1 MKKTF
6 LTLLVMFSAVCGL
19 YANSYE
25 DAQFKEYVQRTR
37 KDMTK
42 MAGASVSSD
51 NKYRIIYIALTVN
64 VPKSNISNVQGMKN
78 AMLAEMRKNVQEVKV
93 VKQLKITFVYTF
105 MTSDKYAVCVPI
117 SYKDF

>member
-19 YANSYE
+19 YANSSE
-25 DAQFKEYVQRTR
+25 DAQFKEYVQLTR
-37 KDMTK
+37 QNLN
-42 MAGASVSSD
+42 APGASLSSD

-64 VPKSNISNVQGMKN
+64 APKSNISNVQGVKN